1 MFTHLTDFKFRRT
14 TKQAVGFYIVY
25 LMGTVLLAG
34 LISYIYMSMSGQSF
48 SPEDESF
55 SAGARVGSKVV
66 MVIVLI
72 LSILILNAKKL
83 THNSRSIIIV
93 LIAVAFTF
101 VGGGLLGFI
110 PVAYLTTL
118 ESLKKVKEI

>member
-1 MFTHLTDFKFRRT
+1 MFGHLTDFKFRRT

-25 LMGTVLLAG
+25 LLATVLIVG
-34 LISYIYMSMSGQSF
+34 IISYMYLEMSGRSF
-48 SPEDESF
+48 SSDDESF
-55 SAGARVGSKVV
+55 SVVAQVDSKAVV
-66 MVIVLI
+66 VIVLA

-83 THNSRSIIIV
+83 IRNSRSLIIV

-118 ESLKKVKEI
+118 EPLKKVKEI